1 MNSTFGVS
9 SDFLTGTPKT
19 EFDSTVKGAMIWRYA
34 LDATPPQRSA
44 PMQPPGGY
52 GAPGYGQPAGYGAPP
67 PGQPGYGAPPP
78 GQPGYGTPYG
88 GAPPPQ
94 PGYGAPGQPPYGGA
108 PGYGGQ
114 QPGWG
119 GPPPGVDPQIH
130 SWFVAVD
137 QDKSGKITA
146 LELQQALVNAN
157 WSHFNAETCRLMI
170 GMFDRDHSGTIDL
183 NEFQSLWNYI
193 QQWRGVFERIDSN
206 RSGSIEHHELTQ
218 AFQQMG
224 YNLSPQFVNVVICK
238 FDTQARRCLTL
249 DNFIQACVMLK
260 TLTDMFKAR
269 DTSMSGNIR
278 LNYEEY
284 MTMAVLNKP

>member
-1 MNSTFGVS
+1 
-9 SDFLTGTPKT
+9 
-19 EFDSTVKGAMIWRYA
+19 MIWRYA

-114 QPGWG
+114 QP
-119 GPPPGVDPQIH
+119 
-130 SWFVAVD
+130 
-137 QDKSGKITA
+137 
-146 LELQQALVNAN
+146 
-157 WSHFNAETCRLMI
+157 